1 MSMARRAT
9 AARGPR
15 AEAEV
20 GGKDGGHPLSPAFLA
35 MCPLLLA
42 YECAIVDLDGR
53 RNAAELFLGLSVAP
67 LGALADVLR
76 WSILITAAG
85 AALMRCRQAKL
96 RVREAIARIWL
107 EALAVALTLGPILVG
122 LGALLSDW
130 VPRLDVSWDASRDP
144 PGLALAGFLFGGAV
158 YEELLF
164 RVGLHG
170 LLFWTFV
177 RVARAC
183 RAGESL
189 ARGVAEVVAQL
200 GSALAF
206 SAFHFHRFTHFL
218 WDGGAEFSVN
228 EFVWLA
234 FAGVLLGIVYR
245 WRGPGVAACAH
256 GLFNLTLLIGIDPDV
271 LT

>member
-1 MSMARRAT
+1 MARRANP
-9 AARGPR
+9 ARGQR
-15 AEAEV
+15 AEATA
-20 GGKDGGHPLSPAFLA
+20 GGRDGGHPLSPAFLA

-53 RNAAELFLGLSVAP
+53 RNAAELFLGLWLTPFGSFAN
-67 LGALADVLR
+67 VLR
-76 WSILITAAG
+76 WAILVTAAG
-85 AALMRCRQAKL
+85 AALLRCRQAKL

-107 EALAVALTLGPILVG
+107 EAIAIALTLGPILVG
-122 LGALLSDW
+122 LGALVSDW
-130 VPRLDVSWDASRDP
+130 VPRLDVSWDATRDP
-144 PGLALAGFLFGGAV
+144 PGLALAGYLFGGAV

-177 RVARAC
+177 RAARTC

-189 ARGVAEVVAQL
+189 ARGVAEVGAQL
-200 GSALAF
+200 GAALAF
-206 SAFHFHRFTHFL
+206 SAFHFRRFTHLL
-218 WDGGAEFSVN
+218 WDGGAAFSVN
-228 EFVWLA
+228 EFVWLT

-256 GLFNLTLLIGIDPDV
+256 GLFNLALLIGIDPDV
-271 LT
+271 LM